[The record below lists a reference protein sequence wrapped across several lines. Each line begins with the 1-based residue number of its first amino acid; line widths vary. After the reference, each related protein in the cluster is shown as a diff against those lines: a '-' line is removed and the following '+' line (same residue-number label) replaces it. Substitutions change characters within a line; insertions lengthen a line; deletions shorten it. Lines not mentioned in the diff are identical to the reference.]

1 MDPPLRDSLT
11 SWQRIALIAEQ
22 AVKWR
27 EMASQ
32 RRPVEPG
39 SSLAAEDQIF
49 PLMPPSYLI
58 WHGIS
63 HAVDHLDTFTHT
75 VVEAKVS
82 FPLAPQTLARSG
94 VLGAAHALWMLDGP
108 NRVERQLRA
117 LRMAYEEFRNERVAY
132 DEVAQ
137 GEDESSEM
145 RRIVAVRDEWMA
157 RAVEAGVTIG
167 KTPGEVVQRPRDTTL
182 IDEVITRYEEVH
194 RPEDGASLVGTYR
207 LIWRMHSGV
216 THGFR
221 WPVIHRTDFS
231 NAVLGGKD
239 DELGGLV
246 TNDDDHLMVSATA
259 MYLLIKRAFELY
271 DLRRVRYAC

>member
-1 MDPPLRDSLT
+1 LT

-22 AVKWR
+22 VAKWR
-27 EMASQ
+27 EMAGQ
-32 RRPVEPG
+32 RRLVERG

-63 HAVDHLDTFTHT
+63 HAVDHLVMFTHT

-82 FPLAPQTLARSG
+82 FPLAPLTLARSG
-94 VLGAAHALWMLDGP
+94 VLGAGPALWILDGP
-108 NRVERQLRA
+108 TRVERQLRA

-132 DEVAQ
+132 DEVAR

-167 KTPGEVVQRPRDTTL
+167 KTLREVTRRPRDATL
-182 IDEVITRYEEVH
+182 IDEVITRYEVH
-194 RPEDGASLVGTYR
+194 RPEDGASLVGTYPAD
-207 LIWRMHSGV
+207 LACTAASPMASV
-216 THGFR
+216 
-221 WPVIHRTDFS
+221 
-231 NAVLGGKD
+231 
-239 DELGGLV
+239 GL
-246 TNDDDHLMVSATA
+246 
-259 MYLLIKRAFELY
+259 
-271 DLRRVRYAC
+271 